1 MKTSDAADAAAGGNL
16 GPRGS
21 GRVLARHEAPRETS
35 LDALSPSGGFDVWR
49 PVLRELGIAGDT
61 LHGIAGRARTNA
73 TSLQAELL
81 ASGECDETSFFQA
94 MARVLGIGF
103 AADIEP
109 DSLVMRD
116 RDGLALLRGSGG
128 ARLARIAVG
137 DGRSLIAVA
146 PDADGFV
153 RLKARLDANPGLA
166 ERLRITTPTLLRRA
180 IEQRCLY
187 LIEQRARGDL
197 FDALPYC
204 SSRIVLTGLQGFAA
218 GGMFALAVSALL
230 IAPYPAA
237 FAIHLFFSIFFFGCV
252 ALRLAAVRRAR
263 ADDRADLR
271 RVNPADLPRYSV
283 LVALYDEV
291 EMVPQLLRAL
301 GRLVWPRS
309 KLEIKLVCEA
319 DDHATIAAL
328 KAHELRP
335 WVEILK
341 VPRSLPRTKP
351 KALAHALQLVS
362 GDFVALYDAEDKPH
376 PWQLV
381 EAWQRFD
388 ASDPSL
394 ACLQAPLDISNA
406 QASIFSRMFAFEYS
420 ALFHGILPFLSAN
433 ALILPLGGTSN
444 HFRKSALEKM
454 GGWDP
459 YNVTEDADLGLR
471 MCRFGYR
478 TETIRYPTYE
488 IAPENW
494 RDWRNQRTRW
504 FKGWIQTWLVH
515 MRNPRRLAGELGFR
529 SFCVSQILFAGM
541 VLSALAH
548 PLLFVTIGWLGF
560 SIANH
565 GVASL
570 LQPALIGLD
579 FANIVLGYTAYFML
593 GRSTL
598 PRGKR
603 RGLWIVALFTPVYWF
618 MQSIAA
624 WRAVIQLW
632 RDPHLCGLM

>member
-1 MKTSDAADAAAGGNL
+1 
-16 GPRGS
+16 
-21 GRVLARHEAPRETS
+21 
-35 LDALSPSGGFDVWR
+35 
-49 PVLRELGIAGDT
+49 
-61 LHGIAGRARTNA
+61 
-73 TSLQAELL
+73 
-81 ASGECDETSFFQA
+81 
-94 MARVLGIGF
+94 
-103 AADIEP
+103 
-109 DSLVMRD
+109 
-116 RDGLALLRGSGG
+116 
-128 ARLARIAVG
+128 
-137 DGRSLIAVA
+137 
-146 PDADGFV
+146 
-153 RLKARLDANPGLA
+153 
-166 ERLRITTPTLLRRA
+166 
-180 IEQRCLY
+180 
-187 LIEQRARGDL
+187 LIEQRAAGDL

-204 SSRIVLTGLQGFAA
+204 SSRIVLTGSQGFAA
-218 GGMFALAVSALL
+218 GGLIALAVTALL
-230 IAPYPAA
+230 IAPFPAI
-237 FAIHLFFSIFFFGCV
+237 FAIHLFFSLFFFGCV

-263 ADDRADLR
+263 ADNRTDLK

-328 KAHELRP
+328 EAHELRP

-351 KALAHALQLVS
+351 KALAHAVQLVS
-362 GDFVALYDAEDKPH
+362 GEFVALYDAEDKPH

-388 ASDPSL
+388 ASDQSL
-394 ACLQAPLDISNA
+394 ACVQAPLDISNG

-420 ALFHGILPFLSAN
+420 ALFRGILPYLSAN

-444 HFRKSALEKM
+444 HFRTSALEKM

-478 TETIRYPTYE
+478 TETIRHPTYE
-488 IAPENW
+488 VAPENW
-494 RDWRNQRTRW
+494 KDWRNQRTRW

-515 MRNPRRLAGELGFR
+515 MRDPLRLARELGFR

-565 GVASL
+565 GVGSL

-579 FANIVLGYTAYFML
+579 FANIVLGYAAYFML

-598 PRGKR
+598 PHGKR

-618 MQSIAA
+618 MQSVAA
-624 WRAVIQLW
+624 WRAVFQLW
-632 RDPHLCGLM
+632 RDPHLCGLMEQKHQKFCPA